1 MTSDDDALASVVA
14 RGVAASSSWSLDEAC
29 ARAVS
34 GRHLDDV
41 GGAIRDAAPCV
52 LAVERWLAS
61 LPEGTPGATVVEMCG
76 SESGH
81 VAGMLLASILP
92 PGAAREVVL
101 VDARWPADAHSSS
114 SSSLPVAH
122 VDTPPVPG
130 TYRAELTRW
139 KASAKNASHLR
150 SLHRALRG
158 ATAGDAAPLVVVSR
172 RAPGTDALRAMQMY
186 FAPAHGPVAL
196 VLEPGAPP
204 DRVAAINGK
213 LLYRA
218 GPSHTFTARQIY
230 PREGRRRDRRRS
242 ARDVSSASA
251 SDSPERRFAR
261 HLAVASGGA
270 TENVDAR
277 PIVAS
282 RNAGDEV
289 RTADEPFR
297 PVALRV
303 TDQMA
308 EVNAAATTAAATLDS
323 FPLTDGT
330 GRRVRLIPSV
340 PGRWVAGGYADH
352 HYVRQPPEPHGVCYE
367 ARVEPEENRA
377 NGEGARGEKTRGEGD
392 GVRDVHHSGVRD
404 VHSGARDVHSSDG
417 AFALVGFVAVSAY
430 AGDGASDVR
439 LEEDSE
445 DPEDASEDAVPR
457 PGRALDA
464 AQIDRLCVL
473 PGHRGIGV
481 KEALLRVADGFHA
494 AGLPVRVKTASESAA
509 KSFRRCAL
517 LAYEG
522 FKDPT
527 RAGVAKSRGVKT
539 VVVVDRDDTKA
550 ETETETTSAA
560 SRWGEDP
567 EDTRRYT
574 SRDGWRHGDEDD
586 GEPSP
591 VAGTTPVANSRR
603 TAASALN
610 RATPDTVPAVARAIR
625 DALSTDPTNASAE
638 ALGVTLARRAAREP
652 SYRETYAD
660 LATREEMPPAAT
672 TAAANA
678 AANALTRAAPGMG
691 GETLA
696 GHAAFFAALARRGT
710 EAATCRAD
718 RAVRALV
725 AAAIVEA
732 GEDEPSG
739 EVKGTGGDERKR
751 LWDVTG
757 RATAFEA
764 TCAAIEGGATRRVRA
779 ETRDAAANVLA
790 LAAAPGCRLGGR
802 VRFLAE
808 RALDALRADDD
819 SSRERADV
827 HPRATSS
834 PRASGFGAGR
844 GKTIADA
851 ASPRAPLGAPPAM
864 RRSDVHAAA
873 SAEMRVVVAE
883 KGSVAA
889 AARGERRGW
898 MFRYVGSPVRRA
910 DGVECTYVAADEGER
925 RGRWVRVER
934 REKQTESA

>member
-130 TYRAELTRW
+130 TYRAQLTRW
-139 KASAKNASHLR
+139 KATAKNASHLR

-172 RAPGTDALRAMQMY
+172 RAPGTDALRAMRMY

-289 RTADEPFR
+289 RTADDPFR

-377 NGEGARGEKTRGEGD
+377 NGE
-392 GVRDVHHSGVRD
+392 
-404 VHSGARDVHSSDG
+404 
-417 AFALVGFVAVSAY
+417 
-430 AGDGASDVR
+430 
-439 LEEDSE
+439 
-445 DPEDASEDAVPR
+445 
-457 PGRALDA
+457 
-464 AQIDRLCVL
+464 
-473 PGHRGIGV
+473 
-481 KEALLRVADGFHA
+481 
-494 AGLPVRVKTASESAA
+494 
-509 KSFRRCAL
+509 
-517 LAYEG
+517 
-522 FKDPT
+522 
-527 RAGVAKSRGVKT
+527 
-539 VVVVDRDDTKA
+539 
-550 ETETETTSAA
+550 
-560 SRWGEDP
+560 
-567 EDTRRYT
+567 
-574 SRDGWRHGDEDD
+574 
-586 GEPSP
+586 
-591 VAGTTPVANSRR
+591 
-603 TAASALN
+603 
-610 RATPDTVPAVARAIR
+610 
-625 DALSTDPTNASAE
+625 
-638 ALGVTLARRAAREP
+638 
-652 SYRETYAD
+652 
-660 LATREEMPPAAT
+660 
-672 TAAANA
+672 
-678 AANALTRAAPGMG
+678 
-691 GETLA
+691 
-696 GHAAFFAALARRGT
+696 
-710 EAATCRAD
+710 
-718 RAVRALV
+718 
-725 AAAIVEA
+725 
-732 GEDEPSG
+732 
-739 EVKGTGGDERKR
+739 
-751 LWDVTG
+751 
-757 RATAFEA
+757 
-764 TCAAIEGGATRRVRA
+764 RA
-779 ETRDAAANVLA
+779 EKKR
-790 LAAAPGCRLGGR
+790 
-802 VRFLAE
+802 
-808 RALDALRADDD
+808 
-819 SSRERADV
+819 
-827 HPRATSS
+827 
-834 PRASGFGAGR
+834 
-844 GKTIADA
+844 
-851 ASPRAPLGAPPAM
+851 
-864 RRSDVHAAA
+864 
-873 SAEMRVVVAE
+873 AE
-883 KGSVAA
+883 KA
-889 AARGERRGW
+889 
-898 MFRYVGSPVRRA
+898 
-910 DGVECTYVAADEGER
+910 
-925 RGRWVRVER
+925 
-934 REKQTESA
+934 TE